1 MCVSEAVSKIS
12 VMSSVEIEKY
22 LILMIASYWTI
33 LQSSVSLQNLNCI
46 SDYQLHLCQ
55 DVILDLEMQVVYVN
69 SANNKLKNELS
80 IMEQKYN
87 FILHHF
93 GEMLSGFGS
102 NAIKFPAKIYDQ
114 FTHAEPIVKKVEDD
128 INRLLSS

>member
-55 DVILDLEMQVVYVN
+55 DVILDLEMQRTN
-69 SANNKLKNELS
+69 LTLFRQS
-80 IMEQKYN
+80 
-87 FILHHF
+87 
-93 GEMLSGFGS
+93 
-102 NAIKFPAKIYDQ
+102 
-114 FTHAEPIVKKVEDD
+114 
-128 INRLLSS
+128 

>member
-1 MCVSEAVSKIS
+1 
-12 VMSSVEIEKY
+12 MSSVEIEKY

-55 DVILDLEMQVVYVN
+55 DVILDQEVQVVYVN

-80 IMEQKYN
+80 ITEQKYN

-93 GEMLSGFGS
+93 GEMLTGFGS
-102 NAIKFPAKIYDQ
+102 NAIKFPAKINDQ
-114 FTHAEPIVKKVEDD
+114 VTHAEPIVKKVEDD